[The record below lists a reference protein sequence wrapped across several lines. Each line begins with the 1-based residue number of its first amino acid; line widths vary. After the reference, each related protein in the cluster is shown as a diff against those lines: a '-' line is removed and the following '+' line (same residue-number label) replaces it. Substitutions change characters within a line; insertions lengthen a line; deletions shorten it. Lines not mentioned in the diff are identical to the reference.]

1 MTTTAHGRF
10 TSLLLDLATHEAEVT
25 RVEEV
30 GAGLRLVSIAGDG
43 LRAAAWEPGD
53 VVQVIVVGEAL
64 LGPWEIRSYT
74 PLALDPA
81 TGTAQIL
88 WHVHGNGPGSDWAA
102 SAVEGTPCRV
112 VGPRRGVR
120 LPASHGAL
128 VLFGDETSFSTAV
141 AVHRAR
147 DARVVL
153 EVESVEESR
162 AVLGG
167 WFGLVDVVLVAREPG
182 DAHLAEVER
191 AVLAAQGGGVDVAP
205 VLTGKASSVQRLHRA
220 LRGAGVQGRRISGVP
235 YWAPGK
241 KGLKGR

>member
-10 TSLLLDLATHEAEVT
+10 TSLLLDLATHEAEVA
-25 RVEEV
+25 RAEEV

-43 LRAAAWEPGD
+43 LRKAAWAPGD
-53 VVQVIVVGEAL
+53 VVQVVVVGEAL
-64 LGPWEIRSYT
+64 LGPWEVRCYT

-81 TGTAQIL
+81 TGTAEIL
-88 WHVHGNGPGSDWAA
+88 WHVHGNGPGSHWAA

-112 VGPRRGVR
+112 VGPRRDVR
-120 LPASHGAL
+120 LPASRGPL

-141 AVHRAR
+141 AAHRAR
-147 DARVVL
+147 DVRVVL
-153 EVESVEESR
+153 EVGSVEESR
-162 AVLGG
+162 AVLGR
-167 WFGLVDVVLVAREPG
+167 FGLLDVALVAREPG

-191 AVLAAQGGGVDVAP
+191 AVLAAQRSGPDATP

-220 LRGAGVQGRRISGVP
+220 LRGAGVQGRRIGSVP

-241 KGLKGR
+241 KGLKGH

>member
-30 GAGLRLVSIAGDG
+30 GAGLRWVSIVGDG
-43 LRAAAWEPGD
+43 LRKAAWTPGD
-53 VVQVIVVGEAL
+53 VVQVVVVGETL

-81 TGTAQIL
+81 TGTAEIL

-102 SAVEGTPCRV
+102 SAVGGAPCRV
-112 VGPRRGVR
+112 AGPRRGVR
-120 LPASHGAL
+120 LPASRGAL
-128 VLFGDETSFSTAV
+128 VFFGDETSFSTAV

-147 DARVVL
+147 DVRVVL
-153 EVESVEESR
+153 EVESVEGAR
-162 AVLGG
+162 AVLDR
-167 WFGLVDVVLVAREPG
+167 FGLVDVVLVAREPG

-191 AVLAAQGGGVDVAP
+191 AVLAAHRVGPDAAP

-220 LRGAGVQGRRISGVP
+220 LRGAGVQGRRISSVP

-241 KGLKGR
+241 KGLKGH